1 MRQGAGEECPKLQR
15 LQPQP
20 VTIIR
25 DVPRVPTVVER
36 HGAHRLEGEGMRD
49 HCGRKLHSIC
59 QPLTALTDCAG
70 TSVAS
75 FRPDK
80 NKRQK
85 KPRTRRVKAQEEH
98 VRRPFPAHWSPE
110 VDFRAR
116 TLSHGD
122 IRKHLSTK
130 LPPFFSAHQGHSCLE
145 AFSPPRTLKSP
156 CSVSPQPLCP
166 FLSHE
171 MAEKEIT
178 VIKKK

>member
-1 MRQGAGEECPKLQR
+1 MVGMGINQEPPRTNVWQRQELISGLEPPHLLPRTMNKPLPRFLQQLRNEMKLASEVKANSVRQGAGEEYPKLQR

-59 QPLTALTDCAG
+59 QPWTALTDCAG

-75 FRPDK
+75 FHPDK

-98 VRRPFPAHWSPE
+98 VR
-110 VDFRAR
+110 
-116 TLSHGD
+116 
-122 IRKHLSTK
+122 
-130 LPPFFSAHQGHSCLE
+130 
-145 AFSPPRTLKSP
+145 
-156 CSVSPQPLCP
+156 
-166 FLSHE
+166 
-171 MAEKEIT
+171 
-178 VIKKK
+178 